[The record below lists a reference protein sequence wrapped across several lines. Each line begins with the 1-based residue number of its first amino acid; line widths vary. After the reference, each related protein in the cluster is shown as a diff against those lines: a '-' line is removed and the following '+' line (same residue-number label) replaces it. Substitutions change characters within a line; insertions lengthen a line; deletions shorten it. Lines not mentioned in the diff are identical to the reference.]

1 MPGLS
6 VIALAPILVLSVV
19 VAIDLWVYADARALS
34 ERGTPEVFS
43 TDFLTVDTPAAW
55 LIGCLLLNI
64 VFLPL
69 YIAIRGNVG

>member
-34 ERGTPEVFS
+34 ERGTPVVFS

-55 LIGCLLLNI
+55 LIGCLLLSI